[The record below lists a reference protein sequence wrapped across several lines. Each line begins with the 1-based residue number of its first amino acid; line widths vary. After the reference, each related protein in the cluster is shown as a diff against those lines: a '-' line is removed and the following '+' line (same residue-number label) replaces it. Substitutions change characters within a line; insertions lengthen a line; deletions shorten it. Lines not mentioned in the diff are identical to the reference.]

1 MVQEVGKEVILGKI
15 GAVYGIKGWLK
26 IHSFT
31 EDPEAI
37 LDYFPW
43 SLKLGN
49 KVQSVEITDWRKHN
63 NGLIVKVGHIDDRDE
78 AQALVGSE
86 IMVNESALPE
96 LPEGEFYWRDLVGMT
111 VVNTQGYDLGKVSE
125 ILETGANDV
134 LIVKANHNDGF
145 GKKERLIP
153 YLFDH
158 VVESV
163 SVENKQICVDWDP
176 GF

>member
-1 MVQEVGKEVILGKI
+1 VEEVNKEIILGKV

-31 EDPEAI
+31 DEQEAI

-49 KVQSVEITDWRKHN
+49 NKQSVEIKDWRKHN
-63 NGLIVKVGHIDDRDE
+63 NGLIVQVAGIDDRDM
-78 AQALVGSE
+78 AQKLVGSE
-86 IMVNESALPE
+86 IIVNESVLSD
-96 LPEGEFYWRDLVGMT
+96 LPEGEFYWRDLIGMT
-111 VVNTQGYDLGKVSE
+111 VVTDKGYNLGQVSD
-125 ILETGANDV
+125 IMETGANDV
-134 LIVKANHNDGF
+134 LVVKANIKDAF

-153 YLFDH
+153 YLFEQ
-158 VVESV
+158 VVLDV
-163 SVENKQICVDWDP
+163 SQENKQICVDWDP

>member
-1 MVQEVGKEVILGKI
+1 MGKEVTLGKV

-31 EDPEAI
+31 DDQEAI

-49 KVQSVEITDWRKHN
+49 KTQSVEITDWRKHN
-63 NGLIVKVGHIDDRDE
+63 NGLVVKVAGIDDRDI
-78 AQALVGSE
+78 AQKLVGSE
-86 IMVNESALPE
+86 IFVNEDALST
-96 LPEGEFYWRDLVGMT
+96 LPEGEYYWRDLIGMT
-111 VVNTQGYDLGKVSE
+111 VVTDKGYDLGQVSD
-125 ILETGANDV
+125 LMETGANDV
-134 LIVKANHNDGF
+134 LVVKANLKDGF

-153 YLFDH
+153 YLMDQ
-158 VVESV
+158 VVLSV
-163 SVENKQICVDWDP
+163 STEHKQICVDWDP

>member
-1 MVQEVGKEVILGKI
+1 MEVIGKDVTLGKV

-31 EDPEAI
+31 DDQEAI

-49 KVQSVEITDWRKHN
+49 KIQSVEITDWRKHN
-63 NGLIVKVGHIDDRDE
+63 NGIVVKVAGIDDRDI
-78 AQALVGSE
+78 AQKLVGSE
-86 IMVNESALPE
+86 IFVSEDALSD
-96 LPEGEFYWRDLVGMT
+96 LPEGEFYWRDLIGMT
-111 VVNTQGYDLGKVSE
+111 VVTDKGYDLGQVSD
-125 ILETGANDV
+125 IMETGANDV
-134 LIVKANHNDGF
+134 LVVKANLKDGF

-153 YLFDH
+153 YLMDQ
-158 VVESV
+158 VILSI
-163 SVENKQICVDWDP
+163 STENKQICVDWDP

>member
-1 MVQEVGKEVILGKI
+1 VEVIGKDVTLGKV

-31 EDPEAI
+31 DDQEAI

-63 NGLIVKVGHIDDRDE
+63 NGLVVKVAGIDDRDI
-78 AQALVGSE
+78 AQKLVGSE
-86 IMVNESALPE
+86 IFVSEDALSD
-96 LPEGEFYWRDLVGMT
+96 LPEGEFYWRDLIGMA
-111 VVNTQGYDLGKVSE
+111 VVTDKGYDLGRVSD
-125 ILETGANDV
+125 IMETGANDV
-134 LIVKANHNDGF
+134 LVVKANLKDGF

-153 YLFDH
+153 YLMDQ
-158 VVESV
+158 VILSISAED
-163 SVENKQICVDWDP
+163 KQICVDWDP

>member
-1 MVQEVGKEVILGKI
+1 MEVIGKEVILGKV

-31 EDPEAI
+31 DDQEAI

-63 NGLIVKVGHIDDRDE
+63 NGLVVKVAGIDDRDI
-78 AQALVGSE
+78 AQKLVGSE
-86 IMVNESALPE
+86 IFVSEDALSD
-96 LPEGEFYWRDLVGMT
+96 LPEGEFYWRDLIGMA
-111 VVNTQGYDLGKVSE
+111 VVTDKGYDLGHVSD
-125 ILETGANDV
+125 IMETGANDV
-134 LIVKANHNDGF
+134 LVVKANLKDGF

-153 YLFDH
+153 YLMDQ
-158 VVESV
+158 VILSISAED
-163 SVENKQICVDWDP
+163 KQICVDWDP

>member
-1 MVQEVGKEVILGKI
+1 VEESKNIILGKV

-31 EDPEAI
+31 DEQEAI

-49 KVQSVEITDWRKHN
+49 NRQSVEVTDWRKHN
-63 NGLIVKVGHIDDRDE
+63 KSIIVKVAGVDDRDE
-78 AQALVGSE
+78 AQAFVGSE
-86 IMVNESALPE
+86 ILTTEEALPE
-96 LPEGEFYWRDLVGMT
+96 LPEGDYYWRDLMGMQ
-111 VVNTQGYDLGKVSE
+111 VVTTEGYDLGCVSDM
-125 ILETGANDV
+125 LETGANDV
-134 LIVKANHNDGF
+134 LVVKANRNDGF

-153 YLFDH
+153 YLFEQ
-158 VVESV
+158 VIKSV
-163 SVENKQICVDWDP
+163 SIENKQICVDWDP

>member
-1 MVQEVGKEVILGKI
+1 MEVIGKEVILGKV

-31 EDPEAI
+31 DDQEAI

-63 NGLIVKVGHIDDRDE
+63 NGLVVKVAGIDDRDI
-78 AQALVGSE
+78 AQKLVGSE
-86 IMVNESALPE
+86 IFVSEDALSD
-96 LPEGEFYWRDLVGMT
+96 LPEGEFYWRDLIGMA
-111 VVNTQGYDLGKVSE
+111 VVTDKGYDLGQVSD
-125 ILETGANDV
+125 IMETGANDV
-134 LIVKANHNDGF
+134 LVVKANLKDGF

-153 YLFDH
+153 YLMDQ
-158 VVESV
+158 VILSISAED
-163 SVENKQICVDWDP
+163 KQICVDWDP

>member
-1 MVQEVGKEVILGKI
+1 MVQEDNKIILGKI

-26 IHSFT
+26 IHSYT
-31 EDPEAI
+31 DEQEAI

-49 KVQSVEITDWRKHN
+49 KIQSVEITDWRRHN

-86 IMVNESALPE
+86 ILTTEDALPE
-96 LPEGEFYWRDLVGMT
+96 LPEGEFYWRDLITMT
-111 VVNTQGYDLGKVSE
+111 VVTTQGYDLGVVTDM
-125 ILETGANDV
+125 LETGANDV
-134 LIVKANHNDGF
+134 LVVKANRNDGF

-153 YLFDH
+153 YLFDQ
-158 VVESV
+158 VIKSV
-163 SVENKQICVDWDP
+163 SIEDKQICVDWDP

>member
-1 MVQEVGKEVILGKI
+1 VSEADKKVILGKV

-31 EDPEAI
+31 EEPEAI

-49 KVQSVEITDWRKHN
+49 KTQSVEITDWRKHN
-63 NGLIVKVGHIDDRDE
+63 NGLIVKVGNIDDRDE

-86 IMVNESALPE
+86 ILIDEEALPE
-96 LPEGEFYWRDLVGMT
+96 LPEGEFYWRDLMGMK
-111 VVNTQGYDLGKVSE
+111 VVTTNGYDLGSVSD
-125 ILETGANDV
+125 IMETGANDV
-134 LIVKANHNDGF
+134 LVVKANRNDGF

-153 YLFDH
+153 YLFED
-158 VVESV
+158 VVKTISLED
-163 SVENKQICVDWDP
+163 KQICVDWDP

>member
-1 MVQEVGKEVILGKI
+1 MSSENQIILGKV

-31 EDPEAI
+31 DETDAI

-49 KVQSVEITDWRKHN
+49 KTQTVDITDWRKHN
-63 NGLIVKVGHIDDRDE
+63 KGLIVKVGNIDDRDE

-86 IMVNESALPE
+86 ILISGTSLPE
-96 LPEGEFYWRDLVGMT
+96 LPQGDFYWRDLIGMT
-111 VVNTQGYDLGKVSE
+111 VVTTKGYDLGVVSDMM
-125 ILETGANDV
+125 ETGANDV
-134 LIVKANHNDGF
+134 LVVKANLNDGF
-145 GKKERLIP
+145 SKKERLIP
-153 YLFDH
+153 YLLEQ

-163 SVENKQICVDWDP
+163 SIENKQICVDWDP

>member
-1 MVQEVGKEVILGKI
+1 VEVIGKDVTLGKV

-31 EDPEAI
+31 DDQEAI

-49 KVQSVEITDWRKHN
+49 KIQSVEITDWRKHN
-63 NGLIVKVGHIDDRDE
+63 NGLVVKVAGIDDRDV
-78 AQALVGSE
+78 AQKLVGSE
-86 IMVNESALPE
+86 IFVSEEALSD
-96 LPEGEFYWRDLVGMT
+96 LPEGEFYWRDLIGMA
-111 VVNTQGYDLGKVSE
+111 VVTDKGYDLGRVSD
-125 ILETGANDV
+125 IMETGANDV
-134 LIVKANHNDGF
+134 LVVKANLKDGF

-153 YLFDH
+153 YLMDQ
-158 VVESV
+158 VILSISAED
-163 SVENKQICVDWDP
+163 KQICVDWDP

>member
-1 MVQEVGKEVILGKI
+1 MEVIGKDVTLGKV

-31 EDPEAI
+31 DDQEAI

-49 KVQSVEITDWRKHN
+49 KIQSVEITDWRKHN
-63 NGLIVKVGHIDDRDE
+63 NGLVVKVAGIDDRDV
-78 AQALVGSE
+78 AQKLVGSE
-86 IMVNESALPE
+86 IFVSEDALSD
-96 LPEGEFYWRDLVGMT
+96 LPEGEFYWRDLIGMT
-111 VVNTQGYDLGKVSE
+111 VVTDKGYDLGQVSD
-125 ILETGANDV
+125 IMETGANDV
-134 LIVKANHNDGF
+134 LVVKANLKDGF

-153 YLFDH
+153 YLMDQ
-158 VVESV
+158 VILSI
-163 SVENKQICVDWDP
+163 STENKQICVDWDP

>member
-1 MVQEVGKEVILGKI
+1 MSTDNQITLGKV

-31 EDPEAI
+31 DEIDAI

-49 KVQSVEITDWRKHN
+49 NTRSVDVTDWRKHN
-63 NGLIVKVGHIDDRDE
+63 KGLIVKVGGIDDRDN

-86 IMVNESALPE
+86 ILINESSLPE
-96 LPEGEFYWRDLVGMT
+96 LSQGDYYWRDLIGMA
-111 VVNTQGYDLGKVSE
+111 VVTTQGYDLGVVSE
-125 ILETGANDV
+125 LLETGANDV
-134 LIVKANHNDGF
+134 LVVKANLNDGF
-145 GKKERLIP
+145 SKKERLIP
-153 YLFDH
+153 YLLEQ

-163 SVENKQICVDWDP
+163 SIENKQICVDWDP

>member
-1 MVQEVGKEVILGKI
+1 MSKENQIVLGKV

-31 EDPEAI
+31 SDSDAI

-49 KVQSVEITDWRKHN
+49 NTQTVEVTDWRKHN
-63 NGLIVKVGHIDDRDE
+63 KGLIVKVAKIDDRDD

-86 IMVNESALPE
+86 ILVSEAALPE
-96 LPEGEFYWRDLVGMT
+96 LPQGDFYWRDLIGMAVMT
-111 VVNTQGYDLGKVSE
+111 TQGYDLGVVSDMM
-125 ILETGANDV
+125 ETGANDV
-134 LIVKANHNDGF
+134 LVVKANLNDGF
-145 GKKERLIP
+145 SKKERLIP
-153 YLFDH
+153 YIVGQ
-158 VVESV
+158 VVDSV
-163 SVENKQICVDWDP
+163 SIENKQICVDWDP

>member
-1 MVQEVGKEVILGKI
+1 VEVIGKEVTLGKV

-31 EDPEAI
+31 DDQEAI

-49 KVQSVEITDWRKHN
+49 KTRSVDITDWRKHN
-63 NGLIVKVGHIDDRDE
+63 NGLVVKVAGIDDRDI

-86 IMVNESALPE
+86 ITVNQEALPE
-96 LPEGEFYWRDLVGMT
+96 LPEGEFYWRDLIGMN
-111 VVNTQGYDLGKVSE
+111 VVTTKGYDLGAVSD
-125 ILETGANDV
+125 IMETGANDV
-134 LIVKANHNDGF
+134 LVIKANPNDGF
-145 GKKERLIP
+145 GKQERLIP
-153 YLFDH
+153 YLIDQ
-158 VVESV
+158 VIIEVNA
-163 SVENKQICVDWDP
+163 ENKQICVDWDP

>member
-1 MVQEVGKEVILGKI
+1 MSTENQITLGKV
-15 GAVYGIKGWLK
+15 GAVYGIKGWLR

-31 EDPEAI
+31 DEPDAI

-49 KVQSVEITDWRKHN
+49 NTRTVDVTDWRKHN
-63 NGLIVKVGHIDDRDE
+63 KGLIVKVGGIDDRDN

-86 IMVNESALPE
+86 ILINESTLPALSQ
-96 LPEGEFYWRDLVGMT
+96 GDYYWRDLIGMA
-111 VVNTQGYDLGKVSE
+111 VVTTKGYDLGVVSDM
-125 ILETGANDV
+125 LETGANDV
-134 LIVKANHNDGF
+134 LVVKANLNDGF
-145 GKKERLIP
+145 SKKERLIP
-153 YLFDH
+153 YLLEQ

-163 SVENKQICVDWDP
+163 SIENKQICVDWDP

>member
-1 MVQEVGKEVILGKI
+1 MVQEDKQIILGKV
-15 GAVYGIKGWLK
+15 GAVNGIKGWLK

-31 EDPEAI
+31 DEQEAI

-49 KVQSVEITDWRKHN
+49 KTQSVEITDWRRHN

-86 IMVNESALPE
+86 IITTDSALPE
-96 LPEGEFYWRDLVGMT
+96 LPEGDFYWRDLITMQ
-111 VVNTQGYDLGKVSE
+111 VVTTQGYDLGIVADM
-125 ILETGANDV
+125 LETGANDV
-134 LIVKANHNDGF
+134 LVVKANRNDGF

-153 YLFDH
+153 YLMDQ
-158 VVESV
+158 VIKSV
-163 SVENKQICVDWDP
+163 SIENKQICVDWDP

>member
-1 MVQEVGKEVILGKI
+1 MEVIGKDVTLGKV

-31 EDPEAI
+31 DDQEAI

-49 KVQSVEITDWRKHN
+49 KIQSVDITDWRKHN
-63 NGLIVKVGHIDDRDE
+63 NGLVVKVAGIDDRDI
-78 AQALVGSE
+78 AQKLVGSE
-86 IMVNESALPE
+86 IFVSEEALSD
-96 LPEGEFYWRDLVGMT
+96 LPDGEFYWRDLIGMA
-111 VVNTQGYDLGKVSE
+111 VVTDKGYDLGQVSD
-125 ILETGANDV
+125 IMETGANDV
-134 LIVKANHNDGF
+134 LVVKANLKDGF

-153 YLFDH
+153 YLMDQ
-158 VVESV
+158 VILSISAED
-163 SVENKQICVDWDP
+163 KQICVDWDP

>member
-1 MVQEVGKEVILGKI
+1 
-15 GAVYGIKGWLK
+15 LK

-31 EDPEAI
+31 DDQEAI

-63 NGLIVKVGHIDDRDE
+63 NGLVVKVAGIDDRDI
-78 AQALVGSE
+78 AQKLVGSE
-86 IMVNESALPE
+86 IFVSEDALSD
-96 LPEGEFYWRDLVGMT
+96 LPEGEFYWRDLIGMT
-111 VVNTQGYDLGKVSE
+111 VVTDKGYDLGQVSD
-125 ILETGANDV
+125 IMETGANDV
-134 LIVKANHNDGF
+134 LVVKANLKDGF

-153 YLFDH
+153 YLMDQ
-158 VVESV
+158 VILSV
-163 SVENKQICVDWDP
+163 STENKQICVDWDP

>member
-1 MVQEVGKEVILGKI
+1 MEVIGKDVTLGKV

-31 EDPEAI
+31 DDQEAI

-49 KVQSVEITDWRKHN
+49 KIQSVEITDWRKHN
-63 NGLIVKVGHIDDRDE
+63 NGIVVKVAGIDDRDI
-78 AQALVGSE
+78 AQKLVGSE
-86 IMVNESALPE
+86 IFVSEDALSD
-96 LPEGEFYWRDLVGMT
+96 LPEGEFYWRDLIGMT
-111 VVNTQGYDLGKVSE
+111 VVTDKGYDLGQVSD
-125 ILETGANDV
+125 IMETGANDV
-134 LIVKANHNDGF
+134 LVVKANLKDGF

-153 YLFDH
+153 YLMDQ
-158 VVESV
+158 VILSV
-163 SVENKQICVDWDP
+163 STENKQICVDWDP

>member
-1 MVQEVGKEVILGKI
+1 MGKEVILGKV

-31 EDPEAI
+31 DDHEAI

-49 KVQSVEITDWRKHN
+49 KIQSVDITDWRKHN
-63 NGLIVKVGHIDDRDE
+63 NGLVVKVAGIDDRDV
-78 AQALVGSE
+78 AQKLVGSE
-86 IMVNESALPE
+86 IFVSEDALSD
-96 LPEGEFYWRDLVGMT
+96 LPEGEFYWRDLIGMT
-111 VVNTQGYDLGKVSE
+111 VVTDKGYDLGQVSD
-125 ILETGANDV
+125 IMETGANDV
-134 LIVKANHNDGF
+134 LVVKANLKDGF

-153 YLFDH
+153 YLMDQ
-158 VVESV
+158 VILSV
-163 SVENKQICVDWDP
+163 SAEDKQICVDWDP

>member
-1 MVQEVGKEVILGKI
+1 MSTEQQITLGKV

-31 EDPEAI
+31 DEPEAI

-49 KVQSVEITDWRKHN
+49 NTRTVDITDWRKHN
-63 NGLIVKVGHIDDRDE
+63 KGLIVKVGGIDDRDN

-86 IMVNESALPE
+86 ILINESILPE
-96 LPEGEFYWRDLVGMT
+96 LSQGDYYWRDLIGMA
-111 VVNTQGYDLGKVSE
+111 VVTTKGYDLGVVSDM
-125 ILETGANDV
+125 LETGANDV
-134 LIVKANHNDGF
+134 LVVKANLNDGF
-145 GKKERLIP
+145 SKKERLIP
-153 YLFDH
+153 YLLEQ

-163 SVENKQICVDWDP
+163 SIENKQICVDWDP

>member
-1 MVQEVGKEVILGKI
+1 MEVIGKDVTLGKV

-31 EDPEAI
+31 DDQEAI

-49 KVQSVEITDWRKHN
+49 KIQSVEITDWRKHN
-63 NGLIVKVGHIDDRDE
+63 NGIVVKVAGIDDRDI
-78 AQALVGSE
+78 AQKLVGSE
-86 IMVNESALPE
+86 IFVSEDALSD
-96 LPEGEFYWRDLVGMT
+96 LPEGEFYWRDLIGMS
-111 VVNTQGYDLGKVSE
+111 VVTDKGYDLGQVSD
-125 ILETGANDV
+125 IMETGANDV
-134 LIVKANHNDGF
+134 LVVKANLKDGF

-153 YLFDH
+153 YLMDQ
-158 VVESV
+158 VILSI
-163 SVENKQICVDWDP
+163 STENKQICVDWDP